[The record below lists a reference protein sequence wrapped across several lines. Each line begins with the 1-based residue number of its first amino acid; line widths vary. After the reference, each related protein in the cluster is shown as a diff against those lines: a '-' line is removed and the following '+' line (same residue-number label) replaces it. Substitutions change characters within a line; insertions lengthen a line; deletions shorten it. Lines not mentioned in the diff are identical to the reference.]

1 MDQRLLELG
10 RSQFV
15 ELLDLCRRRR
25 DEIGAWYRQEIIGAR
40 DDSRTGEEYVAVFA
54 GLGLG
59 ELAHVVDGLGTEGM
73 LRLDHD
79 TDLVVRPCHRFES
92 VDLAYGRRVRVEP
105 FDRVGLNDQPSL
117 EYHPGGEHHCGHEDE
132 RQGSPR

>member
-25 DEIGAWYRQEIIGAR
+25 DEIGAWYRQEVIGAR

-59 ELAHVVDGLGTEGM
+59 EPAHVVDGLGLKGCFDSTTTPIW
-73 LRLDHD
+73 LSDPVTASRASIWR
-79 TDLVVRPCHRFES
+79 T
-92 VDLAYGRRVRVEP
+92 AVE
-105 FDRVGLNDQPSL
+105 
-117 EYHPGGEHHCGHEDE
+117 CGSSHLI
-132 RQGSPR
+132 GSG